1 MAAILEL
8 TGVTK
13 NFGSVRALSN
23 VSFELESGEIHCLV
37 GENGAGKSTLIKILS
52 GAIAPTS
59 GTIRIH
65 GEIYK
70 SLTPALARKL
80 ETETIYQE
88 NIICPDMTAMENIYL
103 GTEYRHG
110 ILFDKKKTLVE
121 AKKLIDTME
130 VNIDP
135 LAMLRSLSPA
145 QQKVVQVL
153 KAFVKKAKILILDE
167 PTASFSMSEI
177 ETLLNIIKKVKL
189 QGTGIIFISHHL
201 DEVFKIADRV
211 TVLKDGEII
220 STHKNGEYTSDILI
234 SDMTGRN
241 PSTFF
246 KKRHHRVGETVL
258 EVKNF
263 SRKNVVRNVS
273 FDLKRGEVLG
283 FAGMVGSGR
292 SELARLIFGAD
303 RKTSG
308 MLVLNGKETN
318 ISNPRNAIKHGIC
331 FLPEDRKRD
340 ANVNYQSVA
349 DNIVIS
355 YINSNPALFRNIGYE
370 KKESKN
376 YIDLLKI
383 KTPSESNSI
392 NNLSGGNQQKVII
405 ARWLLVNSQVFIFDE
420 PTRGIDVGSKEEIYR
435 LMNDLAG
442 QGKSIIMISSE
453 LPELIAMSDRVL
465 IMKNGTLAGEV
476 SGSDINEETIL
487 SYSIGANKSAVS
499 IN

>member
-1 MAAILEL
+1 MATILKLVGL
-8 TGVTK
+8 TK
-13 NFGSVRALSN
+13 DFGSVRALSN

-52 GAIAPTS
+52 GAIAPT
-59 GTIRIH
+59 GGAIHIH
-65 GEIYK
+65 GEIFK

-103 GTEYRHG
+103 GTEYRNG
-110 ILFDKKKTLVE
+110 IFYDKKRTIVE

-130 VNIDP
+130 VDIEP
-135 LAMLRSLSPA
+135 LEILRNLSPA

-167 PTASFSMSEI
+167 PTASFSMNEI

-220 STHKNGEYTSDILI
+220 STHKKGKYTSDILI
-234 SDMTGRN
+234 SDMTGRE

-246 KKRHHRVGETVL
+246 KKRHHQAGEIVM

-273 FDLKRGEVLG
+273 FNLKRGEVLG

-303 RKTSG
+303 KKTAG
-308 MLVLNGKETN
+308 VLFMNDKEIN
-318 ISNPRNAIKHGIC
+318 IKNPHAAIKHGIC

-355 YINSNPALFRNIGYE
+355 YINSISALFRNIRFE
-370 KKESKN
+370 KKESKK

-392 NNLSGGNQQKVII
+392 NNLSGGNQQKVIM
-405 ARWLLVNSQVFIFDE
+405 ARWFLVNSQVFIFDE

-435 LMNDLAG
+435 LINELAE

-465 IMKNGTLAGEV
+465 IMKNGTLVGEV
-476 SGSDINEETIL
+476 TGSDINEETIL
-487 SYSIGANKSAVS
+487 SYSIGANKLVS
-499 IN
+499 